1 MSPIQ
6 SSTCQ
11 LIPLFVGICSV
22 ISIGYKSFVEQW
34 DSDWNFGEV
43 SKVLEGWLACGRHRS
58 GGRDD
63 PLGREDD
70 GLVYN
75 RPGPRTPMVPI
86 SHHRVE
92 NISSAEGHG
101 ARITEIV

>member
-1 MSPIQ
+1 M
-6 SSTCQ
+6 
-11 LIPLFVGICSV
+11 
-22 ISIGYKSFVEQW
+22 
-34 DSDWNFGEV
+34 
-43 SKVLEGWLACGRHRS
+43 LEGWLACGRHRK

-75 RPGPRTPMVPI
+75 RPGPRTPM
-86 SHHRVE
+86 
-92 NISSAEGHG
+92 AEGHG